1 VTVTVS
7 TIPAYPSVNEKVTLI
22 GTSDA
27 YQDDDVEFSLSS
39 VPRESKLALG
49 LVTERHANVA
59 RSTSIAV
66 TFVARKDLARIVPA
80 AITRTSGSF
89 VVDGFKPG
97 MVLDITGATTAANNK
112 RVTIAKVTTKELTV
126 SVASTFTA
134 ESGTVSLVGGVYG
147 DSPATNTITFDK
159 PGEYT
164 VSAAEHF
171 VWPGIGAGY
180 NGDPLGVP
188 QKRLMSTTT
197 ATIYVG
203 DHLDLPIEP
212 VNGHGS
218 TLRIFVVNETV
229 RGAELVNPKTDLARV
244 AALDSTVAA
253 AVSALEGVALNSL
266 EAASLVADVNT
277 LATAFEAHRIRTSG
291 SVHNSADTTN
301 ALLREIANSTPAAID
316 RLNDMTSKI
325 IGHQQA
331 LSSGG
336 LWHNSD
342 DGKNVLQ
349 VAPSAKTLGQAV
361 VLKADLWERVY
372 RRHVAQTASPPS
384 HTSADATND
393 VTPVVSGSLSYAI
406 VQYLDFIA
414 SSAPSIPAGESEGIG
429 DAQAAWGFGRA
440 A

>member
-1 VTVTVS
+1 MAVTVS
-7 TIPAYPSVNEKVTLI
+7 TLPAYPSVNEKVTLI

-27 YQDDDVEFSLSS
+27 YQDDDVEFSLTA

-59 RSTSIAV
+59 RATSIAV

-112 RVTIAKVTTKELTV
+112 RVTIANVTTKEITISL
-126 SVASTFTA
+126 ASTFTA

-147 DSPATNTITFDK
+147 DSPATNTITFDV
-159 PGEYT
+159 PGEYGI
-164 VSAAEHF
+164 SAAEHF

-188 QKRLMSTTT
+188 QKRLMSVAT

-229 RGAELVNPKTDLARV
+229 RGAQLVNPKTELARV

-253 AVSALEGVALNSL
+253 AVSALVGVAVTGIDV
-266 EAASLVADVNT
+266 EFASDVNDLCT
-277 LATAFEAHRIRTSG
+277 KFAAHIIRTAG
-291 SVHNSADTTN
+291 SAHVSADTTN
-301 ALLREIANSTPAAID
+301 TLLREPVFSVPAAIE
-316 RLNDMTSKI
+316 RLNDLASKM
-325 IGHQQA
+325 IGHQRA
-331 LSSGG
+331 TTAGG
-336 LWHNSD
+336 QWHLAD
-342 DGKNVLQ
+342 DEKNVLQ
-349 VAPSAKTLGQAV
+349 VASSAKTLGQAV
-361 VLKADLWERVY
+361 VLKADLRERCY
-372 RRHVAQTASPPS
+372 ERHREQITDPTS
-384 HTSADATND
+384 HGGAGDTTNTMSAPLTLPA
-393 VTPVVSGSLSYAI
+393 AI
-406 VQYLDFIA
+406 VAYLDFIA
-414 SSAPSIPAGESEGIG
+414 SNAPSIPAGESEGIG